1 MKLNVGKAFSSMCF
15 RIFPICSSRMKIT
28 DTKASFKCELG
39 FPEVSVAGMSLKSEF
54 CGFQKIDENIYSLP
68 GQ

>member
-1 MKLNVGKAFSSMCF
+1 
-15 RIFPICSSRMKIT
+15 MKIT

-68 GQ
+68 GQWGVLTETFLPSLAFSKEAGKKNR